1 MGIDMKMTVGF
12 IGVGTIGAPM
22 ARNIQR
28 AGFPL
33 IVCDS
38 NPSASDAFV
47 RAGARAMTRAS
58 EVAAA
63 SDLVITMLPDSPDVE
78 AVATGPDGIAS
89 AIRPGRIYMDM
100 STIDPGTTRRVA
112 VAIRAA
118 GARMVDAPVARAV
131 EDAEKGTL
139 AIMIGGEPADVAE
152 VRPVLEVMG
161 NYIVHAGPLGN
172 GHALKLVNNYVSAGI
187 LALHA
192 EALAFGMKA
201 GLSLEKIVELVGSTG
216 ASSAHLLKIQP
227 AKSFIGDF
235 RRGFMTRLAAK
246 DVRLALAMAKDAGV
260 GTPVGFGL
268 QTSLKETCDRG
279 YDTDDISSVVRLRE
293 DEAGI
298 KIRYAGST

>member
-1 MGIDMKMTVGF
+1 MKMTIGF
-12 IGVGTIGAPM
+12 IGIGTIGAPM
-22 ARNIQR
+22 ARNIQK

-38 NPSASDAFV
+38 NASAMDAFV
-47 RAGARAMTRAS
+47 RGGVRAMRRPS

-63 SDLVITMLPDSPDVE
+63 SDIVITMLPDSPDVE
-78 AVATGPDGIAS
+78 TVATGPDGIAS
-89 AIRPGRIYMDM
+89 AIRPGKIYMDM
-100 STIDPGTTRRVA
+100 STIDPGTTRRIA
-112 VAIRAA
+112 AAIQAA

-139 AIMIGGEPADVAE
+139 AIMVGGELADVAE
-152 VRPVLEVMG
+152 VRPVLDVMG

-227 AKSFIGDF
+227 VKSFVGDF

-260 GTPVGFGL
+260 GTPVGLGL
-268 QTSLKETCDRG
+268 QATLKETCDKG
-279 YDTDDISSVVRLRE
+279 YDADDISSVVRLRE
-293 DEAGI
+293 EEAGV
-298 KIRYAGST
+298 KIRYAGKS

>member
-1 MGIDMKMTVGF
+1 MKMTIGF
-12 IGVGTIGAPM
+12 IGIGTIGAPM
-22 ARNIQR
+22 ARNIQK

-38 NPSASDAFV
+38 NASAVDAFV
-47 RAGARAMTRAS
+47 RGGVRAMRRPS

-63 SDLVITMLPDSPDVE
+63 SDIVITMLPDSPDVE

-89 AIRPGRIYMDM
+89 AIRPGCIYMDM
-100 STIDPGTTRRVA
+100 STIDPSTTRRVA
-112 VAIRAA
+112 VEIRAA

-139 AIMIGGEPADVAE
+139 AIMVGGEPADVAA
-152 VRPVLEVMG
+152 VRPVLDVMG
-161 NYIVHAGPLGN
+161 NYIVHAGSLGN

-227 AKSFIGDF
+227 VKSFVGDF

-246 DVRLALAMAKDAGV
+246 DIRLALAMAKDAGV
-260 GTPVGFGL
+260 GTPVGQGL
-268 QTSLKETCDRG
+268 LTSLKETCDKG

-293 DEAGI
+293 EEAGV
-298 KIRYAGST
+298 KIRYAGKP

>member
-1 MGIDMKMTVGF
+1 
-12 IGVGTIGAPM
+12 
-22 ARNIQR
+22 
-28 AGFPL
+28 
-33 IVCDS
+33 
-38 NPSASDAFV
+38 
-47 RAGARAMTRAS
+47 
-58 EVAAA
+58 
-63 SDLVITMLPDSPDVE
+63 MLPDSPDVE

>member
-1 MGIDMKMTVGF
+1 MKMTIGF
-12 IGVGTIGAPM
+12 IGIGTIGAPM
-22 ARNIQR
+22 ARNIQK

-38 NPSASDAFV
+38 NASAVDAFV
-47 RAGARAMTRAS
+47 RAGARAMTRPS

-63 SDLVITMLPDSPDVE
+63 SNIVITMLPDSPDVE
-78 AVATGPDGIAS
+78 AVATGPYGIAS

-100 STIDPGTTRRVA
+100 STIDPATTRRVA
-112 VAIRAA
+112 VAIRAV

-139 AIMIGGEPADVAE
+139 AIMVGGESADVAE
-152 VRPVLEVMG
+152 VRPVLDVMG

-172 GHALKLVNNYVSAGI
+172 GHALKLVNNYISAGI

-227 AKSFIGDF
+227 VKSFVGDF

-260 GTPVGFGL
+260 GTPVGLGL
-268 QTSLKETCDRG
+268 QSSLKETCDKG

-298 KIRYAGST
+298 KIRYAVKT

>member
-1 MGIDMKMTVGF
+1 MKMTIGF
-12 IGVGTIGAPM
+12 IGIGTIGAPM
-22 ARNIQR
+22 ARNIQK

-38 NPSASDAFV
+38 NASAMDAFV
-47 RAGARAMTRAS
+47 RGGVRAMRRPS

-63 SDLVITMLPDSPDVE
+63 SDIVITMLPDSPDVE
-78 AVATGPDGIAS
+78 TVATGPDGIAS
-89 AIRPGRIYMDM
+89 AIRPGKIYMDM
-100 STIDPGTTRRVA
+100 STIDPGTTRRIA
-112 VAIRAA
+112 AAIHAA

-139 AIMIGGEPADVAE
+139 AIMVGGELADVAE
-152 VRPVLEVMG
+152 VRPVLDVMG

-227 AKSFIGDF
+227 VKSFVGDF

-260 GTPVGFGL
+260 GTPVGLGL
-268 QTSLKETCDRG
+268 QASLKETCDKG
-279 YDTDDISSVVRLRE
+279 YDADDISSVVRLRE
-293 DEAGI
+293 EEAGV
-298 KIRYAGST
+298 KIRYAGKS

>member
-1 MGIDMKMTVGF
+1 MKMTIGF
-12 IGVGTIGAPM
+12 IGIGTIGAPM
-22 ARNIQR
+22 ARNIQK

-38 NPSASDAFV
+38 NASAVDAFV
-47 RAGARAMTRAS
+47 RAGARAMTRPS

-63 SDLVITMLPDSPDVE
+63 SDIVITMLPDSPDVE
-78 AVATGPDGIAS
+78 VVATGPYGIAS

-100 STIDPGTTRRVA
+100 STIDPATTRRVA
-112 VAIRAA
+112 VAIRAV

-139 AIMIGGEPADVAE
+139 AIMVGGESADVAE
-152 VRPVLEVMG
+152 VRPVLDVMG

-172 GHALKLVNNYVSAGI
+172 GHALKLVNNYISAGI

-227 AKSFIGDF
+227 VKSFVGDF

-260 GTPVGFGL
+260 GTPVGLGL
-268 QTSLKETCDRG
+268 QSSLKETCDKG

-298 KIRYAGST
+298 KIRYAVKT